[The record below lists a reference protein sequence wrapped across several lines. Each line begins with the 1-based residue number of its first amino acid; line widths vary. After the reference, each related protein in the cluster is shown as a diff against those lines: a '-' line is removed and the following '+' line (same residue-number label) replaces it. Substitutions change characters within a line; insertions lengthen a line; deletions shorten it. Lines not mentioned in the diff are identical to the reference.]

1 MPNKTNFLIYS
12 RNSNWNNRYQLRIF
26 CNDMLVDEVVI
37 ENGDESVFV
46 KTKSMY
52 HEDGNFHY
60 KFDFTVLTE
69 AKENGSGNDSHE
81 DSYIPLI
88 LWHVLHN
95 DHPMSFYVDT
105 LNYTDVGWLKNRLW
119 TNNKAHIY
127 PGQPMTMNLNF
138 RGGNVAMDNQFQLKN
153 IKELHK
159 VKFDMFGESD
169 DAQLG
174 NLPKDET
181 KYVAMLD
188 ENKDLSIKK
197 YDGEPNMI
205 GQFTLTNEST
215 DGRVSSHHLHHFMH
229 FVDQSCMAVHL
240 KHSVP
245 EYYSEYKI

>member
-1 MPNKTNFLIYS
+1 
-12 RNSNWNNRYQLRIF
+12 
-26 CNDMLVDEVVI
+26 MLVDEVVI

-60 KFDFTVLTE
+60 KFDFTLLTE
-69 AKENGSGNDSHE
+69 AKGNGSGNDPHE
-81 DSYIPLI
+81 KSYAPLI

-105 LNYTDVGWLKNRLW
+105 LNYTDVGWLKNRFW
-119 TNNKAHIY
+119 TNGKAHIY
-127 PGQPMTMNLNF
+127 PGQPMTMHLSF

-153 IKELHK
+153 IKELQK
-159 VKFDMFGESD
+159 VKFDMFGEGD
-169 DAQLG
+169 DAQIG
-174 NLPKDET
+174 SLPKDET
-181 KYVAMLD
+181 KYVAVLD

-197 YDGEPNMI
+197 YDNEHDII
-205 GQFTLTNEST
+205 GQHTITKKQIDEF
-215 DGRVSSHHLHHFMH
+215 VHLQHFMH

-245 EYYSEYKI
+245 EYFVDALSISN

>member
-1 MPNKTNFLIYS
+1 MSNKTNFLIYS
-12 RNSNWNNRYQLRIF
+12 HYNDHYQLRIF
-26 CNDMLVDEVVI
+26 CNDMLVDEIVI

-52 HEDGNFHY
+52 HEDGNFNY
-60 KFDFTVLTE
+60 KFDFTLL
-69 AKENGSGNDSHE
+69 SGEKVDDE
-81 DSYIPLI
+81 SYQPLI

-169 DAQLG
+169 DAQIG

-181 KYVAMLD
+181 KYIAVLD
-188 ENKDLSIKK
+188 DNKDLSIKK
-197 YDGEPNMI
+197 YDGETNMI
-205 GQFTLTNEST
+205 GQHTITNM
-215 DGRVSSHHLHHFMH
+215 HIQYFMH

-245 EYYSEYKI
+245 EYYKQYKI

>member
-1 MPNKTNFLIYS
+1 MSNKTNFLIYS
-12 RNSNWNNRYQLRIF
+12 HYNDHYQLRIF

-37 ENGDESVFV
+37 ENGDQSVFV

-60 KFDFTVLTE
+60 KFDFTLLSD
-69 AKENGSGNDSHE
+69 NGPHDRSHQ
-81 DSYIPLI
+81 PLI

-105 LNYTDVGWLKNRLW
+105 LNHTDVGWLKNRLW

-127 PGQPMTMNLNF
+127 PGQPMTMHLSF
-138 RGGNVAMDNQFQLKN
+138 RGSNVAMDNQFQLKN
-153 IKELHK
+153 IKELNK
-159 VKFDMFGESD
+159 VKFDMFGEGD

-181 KYVAMLD
+181 KYVAVLD
-188 ENKDLSIKK
+188 ENKELCIKR
-197 YDGEPNMI
+197 YDGESNMI
-205 GQFTLTNEST
+205 GQFTLTKEHIAKYEFNA
-215 DGRVSSHHLHHFMH
+215 FMN

-245 EYYSEYKI
+245 EYYKQYKI